1 MSGGIPIARILG
13 IEVRLHLSWIFI
25 IAIITAT
32 VGGRLA
38 SIQPSADAALSW
50 AIGITASIVF
60 LFTVV
65 AHELAHALVARRVG
79 LAVDSISVHF
89 IGSPAVV
96 DVRAEKPGDD
106 AAIAV
111 AGPLTSLVIG
121 LVAVGLALLCVASGV
136 EALGIVGE
144 ILVIVGA
151 LDLVLAGVSIVPAY
165 PLDGGRVV
173 RAFGWARSGDPRR
186 GATLAARVGRVVG
199 WLLVAAGLVVILTA
213 QPRDG
218 ADQTLPPGLLDGIM
232 LGLIGWFLSAS
243 ARSVDRWVVLD
254 GLIAGV
260 RVGEAMEAELD
271 TIAPGLTLDT
281 FGPQVMDGTLG
292 PALPVVLGDEF
303 LGIVGAVQ
311 LRGVP
316 KRDWPM
322 TRTSEVMVLKSDLP
336 IVGPDDSLTDG
347 LERLRESHLDGLPV
361 LDGTDLRGVLT
372 RRSIAVALRA
382 RADIRGL
389 SL

>member
-1 MSGGIPIARILG
+1 MSGGIAIARILG
-13 IEVRLHLSWIFI
+13 IEIRLHLSWIFI

-32 VGGRLA
+32 VGGGLT
-38 SIQPSADAALSW
+38 SLQPSADATLSW
-50 AIGITASIVF
+50 AIGIVASILF
-60 LFTVV
+60 LLTVV
-65 AHELAHALVARRVG
+65 AHELAHALMARRVG
-79 LAVDSISVHF
+79 LTVESISVHF

-96 DVRAEKPGDD
+96 DVRAEKPGDE

-111 AGPLTSLVIG
+111 AGPLTSLVLG
-121 LVAVGLALLCVASGV
+121 VLAVGLALLCVASGV
-136 EALGIVGE
+136 EALGVLGE
-144 ILVIVGA
+144 VLVIVGA
-151 LDLVLAGVSIVPAY
+151 LDLVLAGVSIVPAF
-165 PLDGGRVV
+165 PLDGGRVI
-173 RAFGWARSGDPRR
+173 RAFGWARTGDPRR
-186 GATLAARVGRVVG
+186 GATLAAKVGRIVS
-199 WLLVAAGLVVILTA
+199 WLLVAVGLAVILT
-213 QPRDG
+213 G
-218 ADQTLPPGLLDGIM
+218 QTIDATINGIM
-232 LGLIGWFLSAS
+232 FGLIGWFLTAS

-292 PALPVVLGDEF
+292 PALPVVLGEEL
-303 LGIVGAVQ
+303 LGMVGAVQ

-336 IVGPDDSLTDG
+336 AVGPEDSLTDG

-361 LDGTDLRGVLT
+361 LDGADLRGVLT